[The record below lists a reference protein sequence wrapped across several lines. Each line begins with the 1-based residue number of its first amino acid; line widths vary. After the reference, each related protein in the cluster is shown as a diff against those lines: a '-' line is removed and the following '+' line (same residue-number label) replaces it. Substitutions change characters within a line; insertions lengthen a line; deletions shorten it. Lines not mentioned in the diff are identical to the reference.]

1 MGDTTTKKPK
11 KNFFKGIRKE
21 YKKIS
26 WPTKDDVIKQTVV
39 VTVIT
44 FITAVLIAVIDL
56 AVKYGM
62 DFLTKL

>member
-1 MGDTTTKKPK
+1 MGDTTKAPK
-11 KNFFKGIRKE
+11 KKFFKGVRKE
-21 YKKIS
+21 FKKIS

-44 FITAVLIAVIDL
+44 FITALLIAGIDL

-62 DFLTKL
+62 EFLTNL